1 MSSNNHYTDPEP
13 GTCVCRCNYYFWM
26 SIGVS
31 ILTFLVF
38 PVIQFIYGID
48 LRNNGTSIEGLLVTV
63 ADWLLVDGLV
73 ASITGIMAMVI
84 IKNSD
89 TIPNLIKVIFNMCV
103 LFLLLTEQ
111 FYSFMHYQS
120 GSKISIYYYI
130 FL

>member
-103 LFLLLTEQ
+103 LFLYK
-111 FYSFMHYQS
+111 FP
-120 GSKISIYYYI
+120 
-130 FL
+130 